1 MAIFSVRLELVH
13 VSEDRTRDFGPFPF
27 IQITYETIR
36 VGEEGETE
44 VAWFVDGEWETVDG
58 MKWTDATIWLGGSTW
73 RMGVVRSVSQH
84 RTSLVACQT
93 AKRPV
98 RSKRQK
104 RRTTTQ

>member
-1 MAIFSVRLELVH
+1 MNVRLELVH

-73 RMGVVRSVSQH
+73 RLA
-84 RTSLVACQT
+84 SLVACQT